1 MTYLFINNQEI
12 KNDSGDPISSSIIHA
27 GNPVTTSNPLPI
39 SLGSESVSLNTNT
52 GLTDYA
58 IDAYERPKAILD
70 RSLFSATFT
79 HAILARVWEEALSE
93 AGTPTFLA
101 GFTNATSRKGMLSLV
116 SGTTANN
123 ASILRSKRHF
133 RYQANRGQLFSTSAN
148 CPNPTASGSRL
159 WGLTSRSD
167 GFAFEL
173 TGDGVDWDL
182 EIVHRAYGS
191 ISHRH
196 SIKSA
201 LLEKQPDFDPSMHQ
215 LYDIQIDKF
224 ASYFVN
230 TQLIYTD
237 EHQDELEFM
246 AIEDESLPVVFRSTC
261 LEEDTE
267 VELLIGSVDV
277 TTEGGFEEPR
287 KIFGSIN
294 TGLSFIQID
303 STTSETAML
312 AIKVPRT
319 ITYDGRTVLQTRGVQ
334 LNKLVTWIRDEARTA
349 VYYFRDTNAPN
360 LNGLTWN
367 AVPDSVAVQTLN
379 GGDASALHTAFV
391 TDKANGLLVLAEW
404 SDLEV
409 KNVITNPSEK
419 ADFIATP
426 GDIIVIAGAA
436 IGSNKEANVTL
447 YYAEEI

>member
-1 MTYLFINNQEI
+1 VAQWSKNSNNYLPQDTTNHEVVMTA
-12 KNDSGDPISSSIIHA
+12 DRSGNI
-27 GNPVTTSNPLPI
+27 
-39 SLGSESVSLNTNT
+39 LGSAGRNDYSL
-52 GLTDYA
+52 
-58 IDAYERPKAILD
+58 DAFDRPKTVLD
-70 RSLFSATFT
+70 KSLFSATFT
-79 HAILARVWEEALSE
+79 HAILERVWEEGLSE
-93 AGTPTFLA
+93 AGTPTYLT

-123 ASILRSKRHF
+123 ASFLRSKRHF
-133 RYQANRGQLFSTSAN
+133 RYQPNRGQLFSTSAN
-148 CPNPTASGSRL
+148 CPNPTAVGNRL
-159 WGLTSRSD
+159 WGYTTRND

-173 TGDGVDWDL
+173 TGDGADWDL
-182 EIVHRAYGS
+182 EIVHRAYGE
-191 ISHRH
+191 ISHRQ

-224 ASYFVN
+224 ARYFVN

-237 EHQDELEFM
+237 EHQDELEFLS
-246 AIEDESLPVVFRSTC
+246 IEDESLPVVFRSTC

-267 VELLIGSVDV
+267 IELLIGSVDI

-287 KIFGSIN
+287 KVFGAIN
-294 TGLSFIQID
+294 TGLSFVQID
-303 STTSETAML
+303 NTSSETAML

-319 ITYDGRTVLQTRGVQ
+319 ITYDGRTVLQSRGVQ

-349 VYYFRDTNAPN
+349 VYYFRDTSASN
-360 LNGLTWN
+360 LDGLTWN
-367 AVPDSVAVQTLN
+367 AVPDSVTVQTLN

-391 TDKANGLLVLAEW
+391 ADKANGLLVMAEW
-404 SDLEV
+404 ADLEV
-409 KNVITNPSEK
+409 KNIMTNPSIET
-419 ADFIATP
+419 AGFVATP

-436 IGSNKEANVTL
+436 IGNNKEANVTL

>member
-1 MTYLFINNQEI
+1 MAQFRKDTQDFIASNKTVFDVGMLATKDGEI
-12 KNDSGDPISSSIIHA
+12 I
-27 GNPVTTSNPLPI
+27 TSDNPLP
-39 SLGSESVSLNTNT
+39 VSSSATSPYNE
-52 GLTDYA
+52 
-58 IDAYERPKAILD
+58 DAYGRPKTILD

-79 HAILARVWEEALSE
+79 HAIVGRVWEEGLSE
-93 AGTPTFLA
+93 AGTPSFLA

-123 ASILRSKRHF
+123 ASLLRTKRHF

-148 CPNPTASGSRL
+148 CPNPTASGNRL
-159 WGLTSRSD
+159 WGLTTRND

-173 TGDGVDWDL
+173 TGDGADWDL

-191 ISHRH
+191 ELHRQ

-224 ASYFVN
+224 ARYFVN

-277 TTEGGFEEPR
+277 TTEGGYAEPR
-287 KIFGSIN
+287 KVFGSIN
-294 TGLSFIQID
+294 TGLSFVQID
-303 STTSETAML
+303 NTSSETAML
-312 AIKVPRT
+312 AIRVPRT

-360 LNGLTWN
+360 LSGLTWN

-391 TDKANGLLVLAEW
+391 ADKANGLLVMAEW

-409 KNVITNPSEK
+409 KNVMTNPSIET
-419 ADFIATP
+419 AGFVATP

-436 IGSNKEANVTL
+436 IGNNKEANVTL

>member
-1 MTYLFINNQEI
+1 MAQWSKSTNGYISTDFTNHEVMMTADRDGNVLGVAGR
-12 KNDSGDPISSSIIHA
+12 NDY
-27 GNPVTTSNPLPI
+27 
-39 SLGSESVSLNTNT
+39 SL
-52 GLTDYA
+52 
-58 IDAYERPKAILD
+58 DAYDRPKTILD

-79 HAILARVWEEALSE
+79 HAILARVWEEALSV
-93 AGTPTFLA
+93 AGTPTYLA
-101 GFTNATSRKGMLSLV
+101 GFNNATSRKGMLSLV

-123 ASILRSKRHF
+123 ASVLRSKRHF
-133 RYQANRGQLFSTSAN
+133 RYQPNRGQLFSTSAN
-148 CPNPTASGSRL
+148 CPNPTATANRL
-159 WGLTSRSD
+159 WGLTTRND

-173 TGDGVDWDL
+173 TGDGADWDL
-182 EIVHRAYGS
+182 EIVHRAYGAV
-191 ISHRH
+191 SHRH

-224 ASYFVN
+224 ARYYVN

-237 EHQDELEFM
+237 IHENETEFM
-246 AIEDESLPVVFRSTC
+246 AIEDDSLPVVFRSTC

-277 TTEGGFEEPR
+277 TTEGGFEEAR
-287 KIFGSIN
+287 KVFGSIN
-294 TGLSFIQID
+294 TGLGFVQID
-303 STTSETAML
+303 NTASETAML

-319 ITYDGRTVLQTRGVQ
+319 ITYDGRTVLQSRGVQ

-349 VYYFRDTNAPN
+349 VYYFRDTSAPN
-360 LNGLTWN
+360 LDGLTWN

-379 GGDASALHTAFV
+379 GGDTSALHTAFV
-391 TDKANGLLVLAEW
+391 ADKANGQVVIAEW
-404 SDLEV
+404 ADLEV
-409 KNVITNPSEK
+409 KNVMTNPSIET
-419 ADFIATP
+419 AGFVATP

-436 IGSNKEANVTL
+436 IGSNKDANVTL